1 MIFPN
6 RICSFSHD
14 SFPGVTFKIS
24 SSVPLNSTRDAEIL
38 ASKIQAGNFIP
49 DGSQGVMRFRLDGD
63 NIEDAAVIPL

>member
-24 SSVPLNSTRDAEIL
+24 SSVPLNSSRDVEIL
-38 ASKIQAGNFIP
+38 ASKIQEGNFITL
-49 DGSQGVMRFRLDGD
+49 GSQGVRRFRLDGD
-63 NIEDAAVIPL
+63 SIEDAAVFPL